1 MPEILLKS
9 GRSLKKILRNSYGFV
24 IFLMFIPTI
33 YSIIV
38 LNIHT
43 RRYDKIISNV
53 SSANNIN
60 LIAKEEIPD
69 ELWDIVCG
77 RNDFVRGRQYFMIAE
92 IVSGIQEMK
101 RNLPD
106 SINQEKLELALRT
119 CKTLSKNIKKLENR
133 FPDGFNS
140 NRSINRGE

>member
-1 MPEILLKS
+1 
-9 GRSLKKILRNSYGFV
+9 
-24 IFLMFIPTI
+24 MFIPTI

-92 IVSGIQEMK
+92 IVSGIQEISK
-101 RNLPD
+101 SVAEVNVSTENNKADLANL
-106 SINQEKLELALRT
+106 NKQVCTFKL
-119 CKTLSKNIKKLENR
+119 
-133 FPDGFNS
+133 
-140 NRSINRGE
+140 